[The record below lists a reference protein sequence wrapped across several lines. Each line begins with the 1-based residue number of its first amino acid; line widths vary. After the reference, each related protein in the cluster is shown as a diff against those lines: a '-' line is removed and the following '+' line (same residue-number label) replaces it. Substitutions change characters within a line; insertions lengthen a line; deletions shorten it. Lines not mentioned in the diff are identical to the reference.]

1 MSNRAFLSGGQVVEY
16 WDADAVEA
24 QLREAADTIRR
35 LRVAGVWP
43 AGYWSAWP
51 DVIRDFWDVF
61 GYHETEVR
69 SSPPSPRAISRMDE
83 AMIWLTFID
92 APLDRR
98 IVWAKAFKLGNR
110 KVATI
115 TGQSRETVRR
125 RHKRAL
131 AGIVEALNAKRAA

>member
-1 MSNRAFLSGGQVVEY
+1 MSNRAFLSSGQVIEY

-24 QLREAADTIRR
+24 RLREAADTIRR

-43 AGYWSAWP
+43 AGYRSAWP

-69 SSPPSPRAISRMDE
+69 SPPPSPRAIGRMDE
-83 AMIWLTFID
+83 AMIWLTFVD

-110 KVATI
+110 KVAMI

-125 RHKRAL
+125 RYKRAL
-131 AGIVEALNAKRAA
+131 AGIVEALNARRAA